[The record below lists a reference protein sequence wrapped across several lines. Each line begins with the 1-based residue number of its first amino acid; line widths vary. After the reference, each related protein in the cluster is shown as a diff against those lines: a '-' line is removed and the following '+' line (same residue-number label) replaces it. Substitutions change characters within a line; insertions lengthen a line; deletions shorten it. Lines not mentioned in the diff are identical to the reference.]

1 MRRERERTE
10 EKKRKRRK
18 TWTREGERAKE
29 EQEEDV
35 ALEMFFG
42 DSPGAALGLA
52 GFPLLSHLSLPAL
65 LGRHAA
71 VRLRGKASPAFWSCT
86 RAHTYTRIHRHTH
99 TRGRD
104 PRVRNLF
111 RNKLIPSAAPPR
123 RGPQPMGSVCS
134 RTWVS
139 LRLRRRRCTST
150 RDLAVPL
157 CGRCKPGCSAREG
170 FSRGFLRR
178 VLRLIASRLIF
189 RVISLALNPPT

>member
-1 MRRERERTE
+1 MRRERERSE

-29 EQEEDV
+29 EQEDV

-86 RAHTYTRIHRHTH
+86 RAHTYTRIHGHTH
-99 TRGRD
+99 TGQGS
-104 PRVRNLF
+104 
-111 RNKLIPSAAPPR
+111 PSA
-123 RGPQPMGSVCS
+123 
-134 RTWVS
+134 
-139 LRLRRRRCTST
+139 
-150 RDLAVPL
+150 
-157 CGRCKPGCSAREG
+157 
-170 FSRGFLRR
+170 
-178 VLRLIASRLIF
+178 
-189 RVISLALNPPT
+189 